1 MKNMNTVL
9 NVVYNVGRLNPF
21 YYVSE
26 KIVNT
31 VRKATKERRM
41 KEIEKEI
48 ERTLK
53 ED

>member
-1 MKNMNTVL
+1 MKNMNTLL

-31 VRKATKERRM
+31 ARKATKERRM

-48 ERTLK
+48 ERTLR